1 MLRPTSIGSEGRGER
16 GGKRPIYEGK
26 ERRGRGL
33 LLRETG
39 GRKERREGM
48 EKEGEGIPPPKSR

>member
-1 MLRPTSIGSEGRGER
+1 VKEGER
-16 GGKRPIYEGK
+16 GGNGPIYEGK
-26 ERRGRGL
+26 ERRGRDL

-48 EKEGEGIPPPKSR
+48 SLVRPSSHPTRIKINVY

>member
-1 MLRPTSIGSEGRGER
+1 MKEGER
-16 GGKRPIYEGK
+16 GGNGPIYEGK
-26 ERRGRGL
+26 ERRGRDL

-48 EKEGEGIPPPKSR
+48 EKEGEGIPPKVKVSR

>member
-1 MLRPTSIGSEGRGER
+1 VKEGER